1 MACTHMAKDLTDSW
15 TKISKY
21 EIHADLNGYL
31 YSTYRTKDMYSL
43 KINIPP
49 SNNSSIN
56 KEMIM
61 KFSVQI
67 SSGM

>member
-1 MACTHMAKDLTDSW
+1 M
-15 TKISKY
+15 
-21 EIHADLNGYL
+21 HADLSEYL
-31 YSTYRTKDMYSL
+31 YSTDRMIDMYAL

-49 SNNSSIN
+49 PNNLNIN
-56 KEMIM
+56 KEMTI

>member
-1 MACTHMAKDLTDSW
+1 MAKDLTDSW
-15 TKISKY
+15 IKISKY
-21 EIHADLNGYL
+21 EIHADLSEYL
-31 YSTYRTKDMYSL
+31 YSTDRTIDMYDL

-56 KEMIM
+56 KEMTI

>member
-1 MACTHMAKDLTDSW
+1 MAKDLTDSW
-15 TKISKY
+15 IKILKY
-21 EIHADLNGYL
+21 KIHADLSRYL
-31 YSTYRTKDMYSL
+31 YSTDRTIDMYAL

-49 SNNSSIN
+49 SKNSSIN
-56 KEMIM
+56 KEMTI